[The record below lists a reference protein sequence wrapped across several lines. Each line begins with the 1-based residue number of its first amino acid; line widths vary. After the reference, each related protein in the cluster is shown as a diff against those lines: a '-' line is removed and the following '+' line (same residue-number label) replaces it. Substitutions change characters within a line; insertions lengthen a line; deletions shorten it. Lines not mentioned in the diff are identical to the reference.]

1 MIPFVLGAVIG
12 GVAATALI
20 ESKIGKK
27 ISREDSKLIDTL
39 DDRITAF
46 VKKVDKDHEVCKTL
60 KDGCKNISSKIE
72 CIFKGEKWIF

>member
-12 GVAATALI
+12 GVAATALS

-27 ISREDSKLIDTL
+27 ISREGSKLIDTL

-46 VKKVDKDHEVCKTL
+46 AKKVNKDHEVCKTL
-60 KDGCKNISSKIE
+60 KDSYENISSKLNV
-72 CIFKGEKWIF
+72 FLKGEKWIF